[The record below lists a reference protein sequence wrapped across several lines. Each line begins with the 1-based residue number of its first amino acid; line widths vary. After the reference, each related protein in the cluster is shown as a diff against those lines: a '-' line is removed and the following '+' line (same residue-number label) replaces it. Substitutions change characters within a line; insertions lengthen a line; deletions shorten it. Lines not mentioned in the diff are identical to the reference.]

1 MVVQLAIAI
10 ALSVLRAIVGRAP
23 SDLRAIT
30 TALHAPETAHEVAIA
45 AHAAGHHAEMTAE
58 SAAETDAMTAEDV
71 RVSHETIGLVEPE
84 RGAKARHVRIG
95 RPEWSDH
102 ATLSAPR
109 VR

>member
-1 MVVQLAIAI
+1 MVVQLAVAI
-10 ALSVLRAIVGRAP
+10 ARSAHRAIVGTAP

-30 TALHAPETAHEVAIA
+30 TALHAAETAHEVAIE

-58 SAAETDAMTAEDV
+58 DV
-71 RVSHETIGLVEPE
+71 RVSLEMTGLVEPE